1 MLPVYLRLPGSNP
14 DYPSAP
20 RLQNARDAI
29 NQTKIDPFFANRLF
43 SLEFIGLKRIIKIT
57 LKGFFMTFNHADIK
71 KVRRTSAGALVLR
84 QDNGKWHALLLRAWS
99 HWDFPKGNVEQGE
112 TLLQAA
118 VREVKEETGIENI
131 SFPWGEAFARTA
143 IYSKDKV
150 AYYSIAET
158 EEKAVSLMPNPV
170 TGETEHDEYR
180 WVPWDEL
187 PTLLS
192 PRLDCILE
200 WASHVVGLPAP
211 NFKARFQSLPSF
223 SGAGEQKTCHPS
235 PAPFQNALDCARP
248 AANEHNSAI
257 HAEAALGETGQNAAD
272 RPIAALSC
280 ERPSE
285 ERTHERTKAA
295 LFGRRKKHKGFKNR

>member
-1 MLPVYLRLPGSNP
+1 
-14 DYPSAP
+14 
-20 RLQNARDAI
+20 
-29 NQTKIDPFFANRLF
+29 
-43 SLEFIGLKRIIKIT
+43 
-57 LKGFFMTFNHADIK
+57 MTFNHADIK

-158 EEKAVSLMPNPV
+158 EERAVSLMPNPV

-211 NFKARFQSLPSF
+211 NFKARSQNLPSF
-223 SGAGEQKTCHPS
+223 DRAAAQVTAGEPQPCAPS
-235 PAPFQNALDCARP
+235 SAHSEDACGLHSRAGKPDLTFHASDAHHSSAVHAD
-248 AANEHNSAI
+248 AA
-257 HAEAALGETGQNAAD
+257 HAELCQRSGEPLGA
-272 RPIAALSC
+272 IAG
-280 ERPSE
+280 ERSSD
-285 ERTHERTKAA
+285 ERSRERAKAS